1 MRHRHYERRHAEQRH
16 QQQLPGPEA
25 VMYGGSHSAAGAHAD
40 IEERQAEEKRGDSE
54 GDLRLKYSLIPNTKC
69 FNYLGRKKTG

>member
-1 MRHRHYERRHAEQRH
+1 
-16 QQQLPGPEA
+16 
-25 VMYGGSHSAAGAHAD
+25 MYGGSHSAAGAHAD